1 MKRTNDFLV
10 GLTILVA
17 IVVVTASVLWVK
29 QTNVGGG
36 RHRVVA
42 RFRDV
47 GSARPGTPVM
57 IRGVQSGR
65 VEAMELAPDG
75 WVNVRM
81 QLDPAVTMPQHPV
94 VILNESSLFG
104 EWQATIIDRTS
115 MTRDEEVFRQLADA
129 DKGGDV
135 LPGATL
141 PDIAKLTAV
150 AGRIAGDVASVA
162 ERVEVAFDDRAAR
175 ELRTSIRNFSE
186 LSTVLAQTV
195 RDQSKNLDSVS
206 ADVRE
211 GVGSLA
217 HAARQ
222 LSAVADRVDSSTA
235 RGEVRKVM
243 DDAGEAARQLRQAS
257 KNLLAISEQ
266 LGRSQ
271 DRLQSFITAS
281 DEIATKINTGKGSL
295 GMMVNDSSLY
305 RHTDSLM
312 VEFRGLIED
321 LKKNPRRY
329 VQVRIF

>member
-17 IVVVTASVLWVK
+17 LVVVGAAILWIK
-29 QTNVGGG
+29 QSDVGQ
-36 RHRVVA
+36 RHHRVVA

-47 GSARPGTPVM
+47 GSARPGTPVV
-57 IRGVQSGR
+57 IRGVRSGR
-65 VEAMELAPDG
+65 IEGMELAAEG
-75 WVNVRM
+75 WVEVRM
-81 QLDPAVTMPQHPV
+81 ALDPDVSLPTTPV

-115 MTRDEEVFRQLADA
+115 LTRDEDVFRQLAEA
-129 DKGGDV
+129 DRGGGI

-162 ERVEVAFDDRAAR
+162 ERVEVAFDERAAK

-206 ADVRE
+206 VDVRE

-217 HAARQ
+217 RAAHQ

-257 KNLLAISEQ
+257 KNLLVISEQ
-266 LGRSQ
+266 LGQSQ
-271 DRLQSFITAS
+271 NRLHSFIAAS
-281 DEIATKINTGKGSL
+281 DEIATKINSGRGSL
-295 GMMVNDSSLY
+295 GLLVNDSSLY
-305 RHTDSLM
+305 HHSDSLM
-312 VEFRGLIED
+312 LELRSLLED
-321 LKKNPRRY
+321 LKKNPKRY